1 MLLDKFEVFT
11 IENKP
16 YTIVRLLVKV
26 KNKLIEKNVL
36 IDFTDNHNL
45 ENCHKL
51 LVSFFNLFSVK
62 WRENML
68 DKVKPNEVKLI
79 RILPLNKNGSRFN

>member
-36 IDFTDNHNL
+36 IDFTDNHN
-45 ENCHKL
+45 
-51 LVSFFNLFSVK
+51 
-62 WRENML
+62 
-68 DKVKPNEVKLI
+68 
-79 RILPLNKNGSRFN
+79 